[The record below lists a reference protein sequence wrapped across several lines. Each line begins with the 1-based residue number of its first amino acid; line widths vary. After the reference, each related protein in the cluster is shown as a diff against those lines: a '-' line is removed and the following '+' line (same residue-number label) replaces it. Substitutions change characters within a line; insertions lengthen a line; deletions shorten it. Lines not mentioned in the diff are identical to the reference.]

1 MSVPARRAYEQVLDR
16 TIARASAVTPKR
28 DDFSD
33 AMSMLGAIERHD
45 AALVL
50 FLDIERRAPGL
61 AKVEGG
67 STSTSSPQLV
77 TMSAPWRTPT
87 STETFAFRST
97 GTRQASRGNANTART
112 GYRMVVTCNASPNR
126 MNSCSRCSGPTGS
139 SETHERSTSSYC
151 SGSTIRAPEPRCA
164 SRILTAHLTRSEAS

>member
-61 AKVEGG
+61 AKVEGWKHLDLFAAARDYERALAYADFNRNIRIPFDGYKTSVTWERKHGPHGLPNG
-67 STSTSSPQLV
+67 SYEQRLAESHELVLEVLWANRKFRDARAINEQLLQRV
-77 TMSAPWRTPT
+77 DHPRT
-87 STETFAFRST
+87 
-97 GTRQASRGNANTART
+97 
-112 GYRMVVTCNASPNR
+112 
-126 MNSCSRCSGPTGS
+126 
-139 SETHERSTSSYC
+139 
-151 SGSTIRAPEPRCA
+151 RAALR
-164 SRILTAHLTRSEAS
+164 